1 MGRYLLDGKHP
12 HFKPDDYDEI
22 IVQDTDA
29 FNSPSWL
36 FSDRVG
42 FRYFPTQE
50 IVKRFGLVG
59 YYQLSAT
66 AHQILPGQ
74 FLKRLVKSEEE
85 RNQADEYEKQSGTF
99 AYILSGLLPCVYWT
113 LHYVFQC
120 RGDGGGVKYT
130 FAAYLFGAVYL
141 LLAVRFAL
149 AHTMVCKSST
159 TSLVF
164 REYDFWWGGSGL
176 LGCLG
181 HILTI
186 LEGLPLL
193 GWTGGFYIAGS
204 VNYRKEDNKQAI
216 AMVYLPINL
225 FTLALF
231 LAHSLLRV
239 LRPEFLLDNV
249 FVDVLGTASFYFSIT
264 DLALF
269 SLAFPSGAAVV
280 RRWNVF
286 VFSILWLSWLALT
299 IVTVIIPNKAAPAFL
314 DLGHGACNA

>member
-1 MGRYLLDGKHP
+1 MSASASLLAHEAEAVELGEDGIRLIPFAKSHRWPATFMTLKEYPVIENVLAATTTIGIQDIYGVVAVDDAEDTLAGYYVGKTIFPKNTVGLGCLKVANMAQICVSSRYQNRRLATRMGRYLLDGKHP

-66 AHQILPGQ
+66 AHHILPGQ

-164 REYDFWWGGSGL
+164 RGG
-176 LGCLG
+176 
-181 HILTI
+181 
-186 LEGLPLL
+186 P
-193 GWTGGFYIAGS
+193 
-204 VNYRKEDNKQAI
+204 R
-216 AMVYLPINL
+216 
-225 FTLALF
+225 
-231 LAHSLLRV
+231 
-239 LRPEFLLDNV
+239 
-249 FVDVLGTASFYFSIT
+249 
-264 DLALF
+264 
-269 SLAFPSGAAVV
+269 
-280 RRWNVF
+280 
-286 VFSILWLSWLALT
+286 
-299 IVTVIIPNKAAPAFL
+299 
-314 DLGHGACNA
+314 